1 MDGATPGCNGGGL
14 GMGLA
19 TLSDKTPL
27 LQKCQHKFRRPHS
40 WESKDLRKWDT
51 PRDNLKNRARA
62 SQLSATYDA
71 GRVTEYL
78 YKRGLQKIEFLLT
91 AGFYEDWESKHF
103 SSSPAAVSA
112 HVGQKVELSCEHTH
126 RLEVVSSILWYK
138 QHAAEP
144 PVAIK
149 ATDCQKTGCRM
160 AYKKGSGER
169 TSVLEIREVRVEDSG
184 TYYCARLHSY
194 SLLAKGPTLL
204 VGDSSTN
211 RTNMLVFVP
220 PSERNGSVPLVCLVG
235 GLSSTQ
241 INIYWNISGQIMDG
255 LSDNG
260 MLDSDR
266 SYSVRS
272 QVLVPVETWR
282 SGGVCTCIA
291 QLGGMGKTRTKSVS
305 HHTDEPDQGW
315 CLPTVILLATLVFP
329 VILIAFWT
337 FKVRRSGTH
346 RQSATRQGQSSA
358 AQSEAPILYASL
370 EFAASSQARR

>member
-1 MDGATPGCNGGGL
+1 MWSIIVSRMRRNFFSAFEFASRNLL
-14 GMGLA
+14 GDSKA
-19 TLSDKTPL
+19 VD
-27 LQKCQHKFRRPHS
+27 HS
-40 WESKDLRKWDT
+40 VDFETSTK
-51 PRDNLKNRARA
+51 
-62 SQLSATYDA
+62 
-71 GRVTEYL
+71 YL
-78 YKRGLQKIEFLLT
+78 YKRGLQKVEFLLT
-91 AGFYEDWESKHF
+91 ASFCGDWVAESKPF
-103 SSSPAAVSA
+103 SSSPAAKSA
-112 HVGQKVELSCEHTH
+112 HVGQTVELSCEHVH

-138 QHAAEP
+138 QRADEP

-160 AYKKGSGER
+160 TYKKGSGDR

-184 TYYCARLHSY
+184 SYYCAERSSY

-211 RTNMLVFVP
+211 RTNMLLFVP
-220 PSERNGSVPLVCLVG
+220 PSESNGSVPLVCLVG

-241 INIYWNISGQIMDG
+241 INIYWNISGQIMEG

-260 MLDSDR
+260 TLDSDR

-282 SGGVCTCIA
+282 SGGFCTCIA

-305 HHTDEPDQGW
+305 HHTAEPDQGW
-315 CLPTVILLATLVFP
+315 CLPTVILLGILVFP
-329 VILIAFWT
+329 VILIAVWT
-337 FKVRRSGTH
+337 FKERRSGNH
-346 RQSATRQGQSSA
+346 RQSATRQGHSSA

-370 EFAASSQARR
+370 EFAASSPARR